1 VTVSPDERFA
11 ALAHQ
16 TLDDLLGYQPTL
28 ATALGEHRHDD
39 RLDDCRPAALDAE
52 RRMLASH
59 LTALTELDRSGLD
72 RVNAIDAELLTARV
86 EERIFELDQLREHE
100 WNPLV
105 ANPGTALYLLLA
117 REFAPLPD
125 RLRSLGGR
133 MAAVPDA
140 LAAAR
145 SALGAMPRVH
155 VETAISQFEG
165 TRNLLVGDLEEALT
179 KDETLRREVV
189 PARQAAL
196 EAIDEHVAWL
206 RDRLAAIDSGRE
218 PGRDPRIG
226 SELYIAKLAHRLD
239 AASDA
244 DAILA
249 RAEADLERV
258 TAEIGE
264 VAARLSG
271 VPAGSG
277 SPELVRQ
284 ILDEL
289 ANEHPDNDT
298 IVGLARDTLAKTTE
312 FVREHDLVTV
322 YDDPVEIIVM
332 PEIHRGVAVAYCD
345 PPGPL
350 ETAALPTFYAISP
363 TPSEWPSDRV
373 TSFFR
378 EYNNH
383 MIHNLTVHEAM
394 PGHVLQLGHSRRFR
408 APTQVRAAFW
418 SGPFS
423 EGWAVY
429 AEELMAAAGYG
440 GDPVRMQQL
449 KLQLRMIINT
459 ILDAR
464 VHAYG
469 MPESEAMALMTGRG
483 HQEEGEAVGKWRR
496 ALLTSAQLSTYYVGY
511 TELADLATELAA
523 AHPDLSM
530 RERHDAMLAH
540 GSPAPRQLRTLLDL

>member
-1 VTVSPDERFA
+1 VTVSPDERFS

-16 TLDDLLGYQPTL
+16 ILDDLLGSQPTL

-39 RLDDCRPAALDAE
+39 RLDDYGPAALDAE

-59 LTALTELDRSGLD
+59 RSALAEFNRSGLD
-72 RVNAIDAELLTARV
+72 RVNAVDVELLTARV
-86 EERIFELDQLREHE
+86 EERLFEVDQLREHE

-105 ANPGTALYLLLA
+105 ANPGSALYLLLA

-125 RLRSLGGR
+125 RLRNLAGR
-133 MAAVPDA
+133 LAAVPDA
-140 LAAAR
+140 LATAR
-145 SALGAMPRVH
+145 SVLGAMPRVH
-155 VETAISQFEG
+155 VETAINQFEG
-165 TRNLLVGDLEEALT
+165 TRNLLVGDVEEAVT
-179 KDETLRREVV
+179 KAEPLRREID
-189 PARQAAL
+189 PPRQAAL

-206 RDRLAAIDSGRE
+206 RDRLSAIDSGSE
-218 PGRDPRIG
+218 QARDPRIG
-226 SELYIAKLAHRLD
+226 PELFGAKLAHRLD

-258 TAEIGE
+258 TAEIGA
-264 VAARLSG
+264 VAARL
-271 VPAGSG
+271 AGQSAGAG

-284 ILDEL
+284 VLDEL
-289 ANEHPDNDT
+289 ADDHPDNDT
-298 IVGLARDTLAKTTE
+298 IVGLARDTLAGATE

-332 PEIHRGVAVAYCD
+332 PEIHRGVSVAYCD

-350 ETAALPTFYAISP
+350 ETVALPTFYAISP
-363 TPSEWPSDRV
+363 TPSDWPPERV

-394 PGHVLQLGHSRRFR
+394 PGHVLQLSHARRFR

-418 SGPFS
+418 SGPFA

-429 AEELMAAAGYG
+429 AEELMVGAGYG
-440 GDPVRMQQL
+440 ADPVRMQQL
-449 KLQLRMIINT
+449 KMQLRMIINT

-469 MPESEAMALMTGRG
+469 MTEPEAMALMTGPG

-511 TELADLATELAA
+511 TELSDLATELVAA
-523 AHPDLSM
+523 RPDLSL
-530 RERHDAMLAH
+530 RERHDAMLGH
-540 GSPAPRQLRTLLDL
+540 GSPAPRQLRALLDL

>member
-1 VTVSPDERFA
+1 
-11 ALAHQ
+11 
-16 TLDDLLGYQPTL
+16 
-28 ATALGEHRHDD
+28 
-39 RLDDCRPAALDAE
+39 
-52 RRMLASH
+52 MLASH

-179 KDETLRREVV
+179 KAEALRREVA

-511 TELADLATELAA
+511 SELADLATELAA

>member
-72 RVNAIDAELLTARV
+72 RVNAIDAEVLTARV
-86 EERIFELDQLREHE
+86 EERLFELDQLREHE

-140 LAAAR
+140 LTAAR

-179 KDETLRREVV
+179 KAEALRREVV

-218 PGRDPRIG
+218 PARDPRIG
-226 SELYIAKLAHRLD
+226 SELYVAKLAHRLD

>member
-1 VTVSPDERFA
+1 MTVSPDERFA

-39 RLDDCRPAALDAE
+39 RLDDYRPAALDAE

-86 EERIFELDQLREHE
+86 EERLFELDQLREHE

-179 KDETLRREVV
+179 KAETLRREVV

-218 PGRDPRIG
+218 PARDPRIG
-226 SELYIAKLAHRLD
+226 SELYVAKLAHRLD

-271 VPAGSG
+271 GPAGSG

-449 KLQLRMIINT
+449 KLQLRMIINA

-511 TELADLATELAA
+511 SELADLATELAA

>member
-1 VTVSPDERFA
+1 MTVSPDERFA

-179 KDETLRREVV
+179 KAETLRREVV

-218 PGRDPRIG
+218 PARDPRIG

-277 SPELVRQ
+277 SPGLVRQ
-284 ILDEL
+284 VLDEL

-511 TELADLATELAA
+511 SELADLATELAA

>member
-1 VTVSPDERFA
+1 MTVSADERFE

-16 TLDDLLGYQPTL
+16 TLGDLLAAQPTL
-28 ATALGEHRHDD
+28 ATSLGEHRYDD
-39 RLDDCRPAALDAE
+39 QLDDAGPAALDTE
-52 RRMLASH
+52 RRMLSSH
-59 LTALTELDRSGLD
+59 LTALSALDRSGLNE
-72 RVNAIDAELLTARV
+72 VNAVDAEVLQARV
-86 EERIFELDQLREHE
+86 EERLFELDQLREHE

-117 REFAPLPD
+117 RDFAPLPD
-125 RLRSLGGR
+125 RLRSLAGR
-133 MAAVPDA
+133 IAAIPAA
-140 LAAAR
+140 LATAR

-155 VETAISQFEG
+155 VETAIGQFEG
-165 TRNLLVGDLEEALT
+165 TKHLLTGDVDEALA
-179 KDETLRREVV
+179 KAEALRREVD
-189 PARQAAL
+189 PGRQAAI
-196 EAIDEHVAWL
+196 EAIDEHVRWL
-206 RDRLAAIDSGRE
+206 RERLAAIEDGTE
-218 PGRDPRIG
+218 PARDPRIG
-226 SELYIAKLAHRLD
+226 AELFTAKLAHRLD

-258 TAEIGE
+258 TEQIGE
-264 VAARLSG
+264 VAARLRGGPSG
-271 VPAGSG
+271 TGT
-277 SPELVRQ
+277 PEVVRAV
-284 ILDEL
+284 LDEL
-289 ANEHPDNDT
+289 ADEHPDNDT
-298 IVGLARDTLAKTTE
+298 IVGLARDTLATATE
-312 FVREHDLVTV
+312 FVRGNELVTV

-350 ETAALPTFYAISP
+350 ETVSLPTFYAISP
-363 TPSEWPSDRV
+363 TPSDWPPERV
-373 TSFFR
+373 ASFFR
-378 EYNNH
+378 EYNSH
-383 MIHNLTVHEAM
+383 MIHNLTVHEAI
-394 PGHVLQLGHSRRFR
+394 PGHVLQLDHARRFE

-429 AEELMAAAGYG
+429 AEEVMTGAGYG

-449 KLQLRMIINT
+449 KMQLRMIINA

-469 MPESEAMALMTGRG
+469 MTEAEAMALMTGRG

-511 TELADLATELAA
+511 IELSDVARDLAA
-523 AHPDLSM
+523 ARPNLTM
-530 RERHDAMLAH
+530 RERHDAMLGH
-540 GSPAPRQLRTLLDL
+540 GSLAPRHLRTLLGL

>member
-1 VTVSPDERFA
+1 MTVRSDERFA
-11 ALAHQ
+11 ALAPQ
-16 TLDDLLGYQPTL
+16 TLGDLLGHQPTL

-39 RLDDCRPAALDAE
+39 RLDDYRPAALDAQ
-52 RRMLASH
+52 RRVLASH
-59 LTALTELDRSGLD
+59 LSALAELDRSELD
-72 RVNAIDAELLTARV
+72 PVNAVDAELLTARV
-86 EERIFELDQLREHE
+86 QERLFELDQLREHE

-117 REFAPLPD
+117 RDFAPLPD
-125 RLRSLGGR
+125 RLRSLAGR
-133 MAAVPDA
+133 MAVVPEA
-140 LAAAR
+140 LATAR

-165 TRNLLVGDLEEALT
+165 TRNLLVGDLEDALT
-179 KDETLRREVV
+179 KAEALRREVD
-189 PARQAAL
+189 PLRRAAV

-206 RDRLAAIDSGRE
+206 RDRLAAIDSGGE
-218 PGRDPRIG
+218 PARDPRIG
-226 SELYIAKLAHRLD
+226 PELFAAKLAHQLD
-239 AASDA
+239 AAGDA
-244 DAILA
+244 EAILA

-264 VAARLSG
+264 VAARLSRR
-271 VPAGSG
+271 PAGSG

-284 ILDEL
+284 VLDEL
-289 ANEHPDNDT
+289 ADEHPDNDT

-312 FVREHDLVTV
+312 FVREQDLVTV

-363 TPSEWPSDRV
+363 TPSDWPPDRV

-394 PGHVLQLGHSRRFR
+394 PGHVVQLGHARRFH

-429 AEELMAAAGYG
+429 AEEVMAAAGYG

-449 KLQLRMIINT
+449 KLQLRMIINA

-464 VHAYG
+464 VHAFG
-469 MPESEAMALMTGRG
+469 MPESEAMALMSGRG

-511 TELADLATELAA
+511 TELSDLAKDLAA
-523 AHPDLSM
+523 ARPDLRM

-540 GSPAPRQLRTLLDL
+540 GSPAPRQLRSLLDL

>member
-179 KDETLRREVV
+179 KAETLRREVV